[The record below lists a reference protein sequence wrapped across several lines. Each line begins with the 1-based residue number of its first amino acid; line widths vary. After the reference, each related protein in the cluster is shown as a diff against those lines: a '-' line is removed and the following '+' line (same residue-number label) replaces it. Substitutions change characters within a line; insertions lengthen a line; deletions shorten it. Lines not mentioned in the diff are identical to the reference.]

1 MAPHLNPRYFT
12 ISIHALR
19 GEGDSGLVRYC
30 LALERHFNPRPPWG
44 GRPTKNTNERANNT
58 ISIHALRG
66 EGDARRSYHGND
78 NYNFNPRPPW
88 GGRLLGFFMRT
99 RLKIFQSTPSV
110 GRATQN
116 KIIASFTRPK
126 FQSTPSV
133 GRATNEFADSIDSA
147 GISIHALRGE
157 GDDRSRKI
165 SKGRLYFNPRPPW
178 GGRPGLPVI
187 ITTNLTFQST
197 PSVGRATALTGS
209 IQTRKY
215 ISIHALR
222 GEGDTPASAALSV
235 IRYFNPRPPWGGR
248 HRLVNFIAK
257 SVKFQSTPSVGRAT
271 RLFKRF

>member
-1 MAPHLNPRYFT
+1 MNTRPQNKE

-19 GEGDSGLVRYC
+19 GEGDDS
-30 LALERHFNPRPPWG
+30 
-44 GRPTKNTNERANNT
+44 KNGYTDEEKR
-58 ISIHALRG
+58 
-66 EGDARRSYHGND
+66 
-78 NYNFNPRPPW
+78 
-88 GGRLLGFFMRT
+88 
-99 RLKIFQSTPSV
+99 
-110 GRATQN
+110 
-116 KIIASFTRPK
+116 

-197 PSVGRATALTGS
+197 PSVGRATK
-209 IQTRKY
+209 RKQPNQSSTD

-222 GEGDTPASAALSV
+222 GEGDCPDWQHTDPQ
-235 IRYFNPRPPWGGR
+235 IYFNPRPPWGGR
-248 HRLVNFIAK
+248 HSRFCGVVRYPI
-257 SVKFQSTPSVGRAT
+257 FQSTPSVGRAT
-271 RLFKRF
+271 

>member
-1 MAPHLNPRYFT
+1 MSAIALPSSD

-19 GEGDSGLVRYC
+19 GEGDNRPDRQHTNAQVY
-30 LALERHFNPRPPWG
+30 FNPRPPWG

-133 GRATNEFADSIDSA
+133 GRATKRKQPNQSSTD
-147 GISIHALRGE
+147 ISIHALRGE
-157 GDDRSRKI
+157 GDCPDWQHTDPQI
-165 SKGRLYFNPRPPW
+165 
-178 GGRPGLPVI
+178 
-187 ITTNLTFQST
+187 
-197 PSVGRATALTGS
+197 
-209 IQTRKY
+209 
-215 ISIHALR
+215 
-222 GEGDTPASAALSV
+222 
-235 IRYFNPRPPWGGR
+235 YFNPRPPWGGR
-248 HRLVNFIAK
+248 HSRFCGVVRYPI
-257 SVKFQSTPSVGRAT
+257 FQSTPSVGRAT
-271 RLFKRF
+271 